1 MKLLSV
7 RKLINTAVF
16 GIVAIQLVAM
26 IDVQHQLQILNRVSP
41 LLPLMSALGLII
53 LWVCVRKF
61 SKNERVIHA
70 KNLQLKQES
79 LALNVHA
86 LVLLTDSNG
95 VMTHVND
102 NFLEKTGYTL
112 EEVVGKQVDMLYF
125 PDDID
130 MCQDLK
136 STVYGGGTWQGET
149 RIRCKDGSELWTRLT
164 ILPGY
169 DRQGKP
175 CGAISV
181 RTDITEV
188 KQMRIGQEV
197 FRALN
202 SLVDEVFIFDFE
214 TMQLKYA
221 NSAAATAHGLTRP
234 KSFNADM
241 TTIHPIYA
249 SDTFLGAIDE
259 LRESSGHLVT
269 RDVEK
274 DGKYYELRLQLLSL
288 KDGSKDVLASFHDIS
303 ERIEADQL
311 RGEFIST
318 VSHELRSPMTSI
330 KGAMGLLLAGSTGEL
345 PDRARDILEIAHRNS
360 DRLINII
367 NDLLDIEKIA
377 AGKMSFDCGPYDIS
391 ALLDEAV
398 LANENFS
405 KRFDVT
411 IERDEA
417 LQGQVLIDFDRSL
430 QVLNNLLS
438 NASKFSPPGG
448 KVILGGRDTGDSIEI
463 TVQDFGKG
471 IPDAMVNK
479 VFDKFAQINPRS
491 DSLVR
496 GTGLGLAIV
505 KAIVEEQ
512 GGVVSVKSTEG
523 KGSTFAVTFPKVKEI
538 GLDPYIE
545 EWEDAS

>member
-1 MKLLSV
+1 M
-7 RKLINTAVF
+7 
-16 GIVAIQLVAM
+16 
-26 IDVQHQLQILNRVSP
+26 
-41 LLPLMSALGLII
+41 
-53 LWVCVRKF
+53 
-61 SKNERVIHA
+61 
-70 KNLQLKQES
+70 
-79 LALNVHA
+79 HA
-86 LVLLTDSNG
+86 LVRMTASDG
-95 VMTHVND
+95 VMTHGND
-102 NFLEKTGYTL
+102 NFLDKTGYTS

-125 PDDID
+125 PDDRD

-136 STVYGGGTWQGET
+136 TTVYGGGTWQGET

-169 DRQGKP
+169 DRHGKP

-181 RTDITEV
+181 RTDITEI

-197 FRALN
+197 FRTLN
-202 SLVDEVFIFDFE
+202 SLVDEVFIFDLE
-214 TMQLKYA
+214 SMQLKYA
-221 NSAAATAHGLTRP
+221 NSAAAAAHDLTRP

-241 TTIHPIYA
+241 RTIDPAY
-249 SDTFLGAIDE
+249 SSEVFLDAIEE
-259 LRESSGHLVT
+259 LRNSAGHLVT
-269 RDVEK
+269 RDLEK
-274 DGKYYELRLQLLSL
+274 NGKYYELRLQLLSL

-303 ERIEADQL
+303 ERIEADKL

-398 LANENFS
+398 LSNENFS

-411 IERDEA
+411 IERDET
-417 LQGQVLIDFDRSL
+417 LRGQVLIDFDRSL

-438 NASKFSPPGG
+438 NAAKFSPPGG
-448 KVILGGRDTGDSIEI
+448 KVMLGGRDLGDAIEI

-471 IPDAMVNK
+471 IPEAMIGK
-479 VFDKFAQINPRS
+479 VFDKFAQVSPSS
-491 DSLVR
+491 DGPVR

-512 GGVVSVKSTEG
+512 GGLVSVRSAEG
-523 KGSTFAVTFPKVKEI
+523 KGSTFAVTFPKVKKI
-538 GLDPYIE
+538 GLNSYIE
-545 EWEDAS
+545 QWEDAS